1 MWNKLKQSLGLEKQ
15 QKVQARPVAKT
26 ANQPQASSQA
36 QAEALAKPPGQSKAP
51 GQAKAPGQSKAA
63 SPAKPGSA
71 AKDPKDAAFDLE
83 RDAVRASFQ
92 SDPQTVVAV
101 IRAWLHEDSKQA
113 AAPKEDAKPR

>member
-26 ANQPQASSQA
+26 ANQAQASSQA
-36 QAEALAKPPGQSKAP
+36 QATA
-51 GQAKAPGQSKAA
+51 QSKAA

>member
-15 QKVQARPVAKT
+15 QKVQAKPVAK
-26 ANQPQASSQA
+26 AASEAQASSQVRA
-36 QAEALAKPPGQSKAP
+36 AAPSKAA
-51 GQAKAPGQSKAA
+51 GQAKAAGA
-63 SPAKPGSA
+63 AKPSSA
-71 AKDPKDAAFDLE
+71 AKDPKEAAFDLE

-113 AAPKEDAKPR
+113 AAPKEDAKPK

>member
-15 QKVQARPVAKT
+15 QKVQAKPVAK
-26 ANQPQASSQA
+26 AASEAQASSQVRA
-36 QAEALAKPPGQSKAP
+36 AAT
-51 GQAKAPGQSKAA
+51 SKAA
-63 SPAKPGSA
+63 GPAKAAGAAKPSSA
-71 AKDPKDAAFDLE
+71 AKDPKEAAFDLE

-113 AAPKEDAKPR
+113 AAPKEDAKPK

>member
-36 QAEALAKPPGQSKAP
+36 QATA
-51 GQAKAPGQSKAA
+51 QSKAA

>member
-15 QKVQARPVAKT
+15 QKVQAKPVAK
-26 ANQPQASSQA
+26 AASEAQASSQVRA
-36 QAEALAKPPGQSKAP
+36 AATSKAA
-51 GQAKAPGQSKAA
+51 GQAKAAGA
-63 SPAKPGSA
+63 AKPSSA
-71 AKDPKDAAFDLE
+71 AKDPKEAAFDLE

>member
-15 QKVQARPVAKT
+15 QKVQAKPVAK
-26 ANQPQASSQA
+26 AASEAQASSQVRA
-36 QAEALAKPPGQSKAP
+36 AAPSKAA
-51 GQAKAPGQSKAA
+51 GQAKTAGA
-63 SPAKPGSA
+63 AKPSSA
-71 AKDPKDAAFDLE
+71 AKDPKEAAFDLE

-113 AAPKEDAKPR
+113 AAPKEDAKPK

>member
-15 QKVQARPVAKT
+15 QKVQAKRVAKT
-26 ANQPQASSQA
+26 ANQQQASSQA
-36 QAEALAKPPGQSKAP
+36 QAEALAKP
-51 GQAKAPGQSKAA
+51 PGQSKAA

>member
-1 MWNKLKQSLGLEKQ
+1 MMWNKLKQSLGLEKQ

-36 QAEALAKPPGQSKAP
+36 QATA
-51 GQAKAPGQSKAA
+51 QSKAA

>member
-36 QAEALAKPPGQSKAP
+36 KATAP
-51 GQAKAPGQSKAA
+51 VKAPGQSKAA

>member
-36 QAEALAKPPGQSKAP
+36 QAEALAK
-51 GQAKAPGQSKAA
+51 APGQSKAA

-71 AKDPKDAAFDLE
+71 AKDPKEAAFDLE

>member
-15 QKVQARPVAKT
+15 QKVQAKPVAKT

-36 QAEALAKPPGQSKAP
+36 QATAP
-51 GQAKAPGQSKAA
+51 AKAPGQSKAA

-101 IRAWLHEDSKQA
+101 IRAWLHEDAKQA
-113 AAPKEDAKPR
+113 AAPKEDAKPRS

>member
-15 QKVQARPVAKT
+15 QKVQAKPLAK
-26 ANQPQASSQA
+26 AASEAQASSQVRA
-36 QAEALAKPPGQSKAP
+36 AATSKAT
-51 GQAKAPGQSKAA
+51 GQAKAAGA
-63 SPAKPGSA
+63 AKPSSA
-71 AKDPKDAAFDLE
+71 AKDPKEAAFDLE

-113 AAPKEDAKPR
+113 AAPKEDAKPK

>member
-15 QKVQARPVAKT
+15 QKVQAKRVAKT

-36 QAEALAKPPGQSKAP
+36 KATAPAKAPGQSKAP
-51 GQAKAPGQSKAA
+51 GQAKAA

-101 IRAWLHEDSKQA
+101 IRAWLHEDAKQA
-113 AAPKEDAKPR
+113 AAPKEDAKPRS

>member
-36 QAEALAKPPGQSKAP
+36 QATAPAKV
-51 GQAKAPGQSKAA
+51 PGQSKAA
-63 SPAKPGSA
+63 SPAKSGSA

>member
-15 QKVQARPVAKT
+15 QKVQARLIAKT

-36 QAEALAKPPGQSKAP
+36 QAAAKAP
-51 GQAKAPGQSKAA
+51 GQAKAA

-92 SDPQTVVAV
+92 SDPQTVIAV

-113 AAPKEDAKPR
+113 AAPKEDAKPRS

>member
-36 QAEALAKPPGQSKAP
+36 KATAP
-51 GQAKAPGQSKAA
+51 AKAPGQSKAA
-63 SPAKPGSA
+63 SPAKPSSA
-71 AKDPKDAAFDLE
+71 AKDPKEAAFDLE

>member
-36 QAEALAKPPGQSKAP
+36 QAEALAKP
-51 GQAKAPGQSKAA
+51 PGQSKAA

>member
-15 QKVQARPVAKT
+15 QKVQAKPVAKT
-26 ANQPQASSQA
+26 AS
-36 QAEALAKPPGQSKAP
+36 
-51 GQAKAPGQSKAA
+51 QSKAA
-63 SPAKPGSA
+63 IPSNAPSPAKTVRPAKAVSA
-71 AKDPKDAAFDLE
+71 PKDPKEEAFDLE

-101 IRAWLHEDSKQA
+101 IRAWLHEDSKQT

>member
-15 QKVQARPVAKT
+15 QKVQAKRVAKT

-36 QAEALAKPPGQSKAP
+36 KATAP
-51 GQAKAPGQSKAA
+51 AKAPGQSKAA

-101 IRAWLHEDSKQA
+101 IRAWLHEDAKQA
-113 AAPKEDAKPR
+113 AAPKEDAKPRS

>member
-15 QKVQARPVAKT
+15 QKVQAKPVAKT

-36 QAEALAKPPGQSKAP
+36 QATAPAKAP
-51 GQAKAPGQSKAA
+51 GQAKAA
-63 SPAKPGSA
+63 SPAKLGSA

>member
-15 QKVQARPVAKT
+15 QKVQAKPVAK
-26 ANQPQASSQA
+26 AASEAQASSQVRA
-36 QAEALAKPPGQSKAP
+36 AATSKAT
-51 GQAKAPGQSKAA
+51 GQAKAAGA
-63 SPAKPGSA
+63 AKPSSA
-71 AKDPKDAAFDLE
+71 AKDPKEAAFDLE

>member
-15 QKVQARPVAKT
+15 QNVQAKPVAK
-26 ANQPQASSQA
+26 AASEAQASSQVRA
-36 QAEALAKPPGQSKAP
+36 AATSKAA
-51 GQAKAPGQSKAA
+51 GQAKAAGA
-63 SPAKPGSA
+63 AKPSSA
-71 AKDPKDAAFDLE
+71 AKDPKEAAFDLE

-113 AAPKEDAKPR
+113 AAPKEDAKPK

>member
-15 QKVQARPVAKT
+15 QKVQAKPVAK
-26 ANQPQASSQA
+26 AASEAQASSQVGA
-36 QAEALAKPPGQSKAP
+36 AATSKAA
-51 GQAKAPGQSKAA
+51 GQAKAAGA
-63 SPAKPGSA
+63 AKPSSA
-71 AKDPKDAAFDLE
+71 AKDPKEAAFDLE

-113 AAPKEDAKPR
+113 AAPKEDAKPK

>member
-15 QKVQARPVAKT
+15 QNVQAKPVAK
-26 ANQPQASSQA
+26 AASEAQASSQVRA
-36 QAEALAKPPGQSKAP
+36 AST
-51 GQAKAPGQSKAA
+51 SKAA
-63 SPAKPGSA
+63 GPAKAAGAAKPSSA
-71 AKDPKDAAFDLE
+71 AKDPKEAAFDLE

-113 AAPKEDAKPR
+113 AAPKEDAKPK

>member
-15 QKVQARPVAKT
+15 QKVQAKPVAKT

-36 QAEALAKPPGQSKAP
+36 QAEAQSKAT
-51 GQAKAPGQSKAA
+51 

>member
-15 QKVQARPVAKT
+15 QKVQAKPVAK
-26 ANQPQASSQA
+26 AASEAQASSQVRA
-36 QAEALAKPPGQSKAP
+36 AATSKAA
-51 GQAKAPGQSKAA
+51 GQAKAAGA
-63 SPAKPGSA
+63 AKPSSA
-71 AKDPKDAAFDLE
+71 AKDPKEAAFDLE

-113 AAPKEDAKPR
+113 AAPKEDAKPK